1 MENIKE
7 ALTNK
12 PSITC
17 NLIELHKIYW
27 QNGGFAET
35 DHSFMEKLTTEIKK
49 KLFYNLKCK
58 VVLN

>member
-7 ALTNK
+7 VLTNK

-17 NLIELHKIYW
+17 NVIELHKIYW

-49 KLFYNLKCK
+49 KTFL
-58 VVLN
+58 